1 VKFEAQAIRPNEDE
15 SLIIELAKTAYKF
28 FEKHP
33 NDYATDIYVKSD
45 DGIYGHVGK
54 IVNPKY
60 VTIVDSAASMFSTYK
75 NRNLIRTVMLN
86 DK

>member
-1 VKFEAQAIRPNEDE
+1 MKIELQAIRPNEDE

-33 NDYATDIYVKSD
+33 NEYAADVYVKND
-45 DGIYGHVGK
+45 DGIVGHAGQ

-60 VTIVDSAASMFSTYK
+60 ATIVDSAASMLSIYN
-75 NRNLIRTVMLN
+75 NRRLIRTVMLK

>member
-1 VKFEAQAIRPNEDE
+1 VKIELQAIRPNEDE

-33 NDYATDIYVKSD
+33 DEYASDIYVKGD
-45 DGIYGHVGK
+45 DGIVGHAGK

-60 VTIVDSAASMFSTYK
+60 LAIVDSAASILSTYN
-75 NRNLIRTVMLN
+75 NRTLIRTVMLK

>member
-1 VKFEAQAIRPNEDE
+1 MKFEAQAIRPNEDE

-33 NDYATDIYVKSD
+33 NEYAADIYVKGE
-45 DGIYGHVGK
+45 DGIVGHVGQ

-60 VTIVDSAASMFSTYK
+60 VTLMDGAALTMSTYK
-75 NRNLIRTVMLN
+75 NRNLIRTVQIN
-86 DK
+86 NK